1 MNHHTNEYQ
10 GIELEPD
17 QNVIIEENAG
27 ESNEV
32 PIRHYP
38 YYLRRRSS
46 GKSARWVTYIF
57 VYQQTPTSSYTF
69 VL

>member
-46 GKSARWVTYIF
+46 GKSAR
-57 VYQQTPTSSYTF
+57 
-69 VL
+69 